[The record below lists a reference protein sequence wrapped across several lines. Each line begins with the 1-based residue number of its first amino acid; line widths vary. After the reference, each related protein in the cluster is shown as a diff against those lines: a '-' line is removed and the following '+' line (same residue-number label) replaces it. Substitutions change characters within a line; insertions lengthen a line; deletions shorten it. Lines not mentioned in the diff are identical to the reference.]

1 MLKMIRERS
10 GISSRRSDF
19 ACHAVVARRRVIP
32 SSFGTRHWSFAA
44 LVVAI
49 MFSSANLKAAASV
62 EDSSGITFP
71 PSSAQKWV
79 LPNGLTIIVQEDH
92 SAPVASVQA
101 WCATGSID
109 EDAHLGAGLSHI
121 LEHMLFQGTKTR
133 GKNEIA
139 QQIQD
144 VGGYINAYTSF
155 DRTVFWIDVPKDGV
169 ATALGVLTDAMMNS
183 TLPPEEYRKEQEV
196 IRREFAMGMDDPD
209 RVAGLLLFGTAYQ
222 RHPYRFPVIGEIEI
236 YNQLT
241 QEQVMQYYKT
251 RYVPNNLT
259 FIVVGD
265 VDAEKVRQ
273 QLTELFTPYPEKS
286 LKPVFIPAEPP
297 QLGWREVHREFPT
310 ELTHLSL
317 AWHIPE
323 VTNPDVPA
331 LDLLSTILGDGRSS
345 RLYRRVREEAGL
357 AFGIGAFS
365 YTPGDPG
372 LFGIDAT
379 VDPKKR
385 EAAEQ
390 LVMGIV
396 DEVKQAGVTAEELTK
411 AKKILLSHHLGA
423 LTTMR
428 GQASDIGSNWL
439 LTRNLNFSRD
449 YLAAVQKV
457 TLDDIK
463 RVAAN
468 YLTDSNL
475 TVVSLNPK
483 GSLAAKAEGP
493 KVAAAAEIEKFEL
506 SNGLRLLVREDRR
519 LPLVA
524 MGAVFRGGLLAET
537 PQTNGITRLMAK
549 VLLKGTKTRTAE
561 QIANQI
567 EAVGGSISSDAGNN
581 SFSVSLDVT
590 KPDVKLGVEL
600 LSDVLLNATMPE
612 KAIAREKEIQIA
624 AIQQEDEQL
633 TSVARNIMR
642 QALFPQ
648 HPYALRTNGSVES
661 VRRLTQKDLLEFR
674 DRYMVA
680 KNGVIFVFGDVK
692 AAEVKQLF
700 EKALGGMKPGMLALT
715 DMHPASPLSGI
726 ETVESRKEKAQG
738 VIMVGFR
745 GASISSPDRHAL
757 ELIDEASSDLGSR
770 FFVRIREQMGLA
782 YYVGASQMQGLVPG
796 LFAFY
801 LGTDPQ
807 KIEPVKTALLDE
819 IHKLANDGLT
829 NQELARAK
837 KKLIGQQEIANQ
849 SNEAFGYQCALE
861 ELYGLGFDYYK
872 RLEHDVDAVTL
883 DDIKRV
889 AAKYFRDQPYV
900 LATVRPPEG
909 SAAAKQK

>member
-1 MLKMIRERS
+1 MIR
-10 GISSRRSDF
+10 F
-19 ACHAVVARRRVIP
+19 APGLALIVA
-32 SSFGTRHWSFAA
+32 S
-44 LVVAI
+44 
-49 MFSSANLKAAASV
+49 MFSSANLKAAPTN
-62 EDSSGITFP
+62 DSTVITFP
-71 PSSAQKWV
+71 PSTAQKWV
-79 LPNGLTIIVQEDH
+79 LPNGLTVIVQEDH

-109 EDAHLGAGLSHI
+109 EDQHLGAGLSHI
-121 LEHMLFQGTKTR
+121 LEHMLFKGTKTR
-133 GKNEIA
+133 STNVIA
-139 QQIQD
+139 QKIQD

-169 ATALGVLTDAMMNS
+169 ASALDVLADAMMNS
-183 TLPPEEYRKEQEV
+183 TLPREEYLKEQEV
-196 IRREFAMGMDDPD
+196 IRREFAMGLDDPD
-209 RVAGLLLFGTAYQ
+209 RMAGLLLFATAYQ
-222 RHPYRFPVIGEIEI
+222 RHPYHFPVIGDIEI

-259 FIVVGD
+259 FVVVGD
-265 VDAEKVRQ
+265 VNAEKVRQ
-273 QLTELFTPYPEKS
+273 QITEFFKAYPEKS

-297 QLGWREVHREFPT
+297 QLGRREVHQEFPT
-310 ELTHLSL
+310 ELTHLEL

-357 AFGIGAFS
+357 AYRISAFS

-372 LFGIDAT
+372 LFGIDVT
-379 VDPKKR
+379 LDPKKR

-390 LVMGIV
+390 LVLRIL
-396 DEVKQAGVTAEELTK
+396 DEVKQAGVTTEELMK
-411 AKKILLSHHLGA
+411 AKKISLSHHLGV

-428 GQASDIGSNWL
+428 GQASEIGSNWL
-439 LTRNLNFSRD
+439 LTRNLDFSRD
-449 YLAAVQKV
+449 YLGAVQNV

-463 RVAAN
+463 RVAAQ
-468 YLTDSNL
+468 YLTNQNL

-483 GSLAAKAEGP
+483 GSLLAKTEAAKPVSAGE
-493 KVAAAAEIEKFEL
+493 VQKFEL
-506 SNGLRLLVREDRR
+506 SNGLRLLVREDAR

-524 MGAVFRGGLLAET
+524 MGAVFRSGLLAET

-567 EAVGGSISSDAGNN
+567 EAVGGSISSEAGNN
-581 SFSVSLDVT
+581 SFAVSLDVT
-590 KPDVKLGVEL
+590 KPDVKLGVAL

-612 KAIAREKEIQIA
+612 EAIAREKEIQIA
-624 AIQQEDEQL
+624 AIKQDEEQL
-633 TSVARNIMR
+633 TTVARNILR
-642 QALFPQ
+642 QALFTQ
-648 HPYALRTNGSVES
+648 HPYALRANGSVDS
-661 VRRLTQKDLLEFR
+661 VQRLTRKDLLEFR
-674 DRYMVA
+674 DRYVVA

-700 EKALGGMKPGMLALT
+700 EQALAGMKPGTLALT
-715 DMHPASPLSGI
+715 DAHPAAPLNKT

-738 VIMVGFR
+738 VIMVGYR
-745 GASISSPDRHAL
+745 GADIFSPDRYPL
-757 ELIDEASSDLGSR
+757 QLIDEASSDLGSR
-770 FFVRIREQMGLA
+770 FFIRIREQMGLA
-782 YYVGASQMQGLVPG
+782 YYVGANQMEGLVPG

-807 KIEPVKTALLDE
+807 KIEPVKIALLDE
-819 IHKLANDGLT
+819 IHKLATDGLT
-829 NQELARAK
+829 NEELARAK

-849 SNEAFGYQCALE
+849 SNDSFGYQCALDE
-861 ELYGLGFDYYK
+861 IYGLGFNYYK
-872 RLEHDVDAVTL
+872 SLEHGVEAVSL
-883 DDIKRV
+883 DDIKRA

-900 LATVRPPEG
+900 LATVRPPDG
-909 SAAAKQK
+909 SAASK

>member
-1 MLKMIRERS
+1 MMR
-10 GISSRRSDF
+10 F
-19 ACHAVVARRRVIP
+19 APSVA
-32 SSFGTRHWSFAA
+32 
-44 LVVAI
+44 LLVAI
-49 MFSSANLKAAASV
+49 MFRTANLNAAGPDGSSV
-62 EDSSGITFP
+62 ITFP

-121 LEHMLFQGTKTR
+121 LEHMLFKGTKTR
-133 GKNEIA
+133 STNEIA
-139 QQIQD
+139 QKIQD

-169 ATALGVLTDAMMNS
+169 ATALDILADAMINS
-183 TLPPEEYRKEQEV
+183 TLPPEEYQKEQEV

-209 RVAGLLLFGTAYQ
+209 RMAGLLLFATAYQ
-222 RHPYRFPVIGEIEI
+222 QHPYRFPVIGELEI

-259 FIVVGD
+259 FVVVGD

-273 QLTELFTPYPEKS
+273 QLAELFKSYPEKS
-286 LKPVFIPAEPP
+286 LKPVFVPAELP
-297 QLGWREVHREFPT
+297 QLGRREVHQEFST
-310 ELTHLSL
+310 ELTHVSF

-357 AFGIGAFS
+357 AFSISAFS

-390 LVMGIV
+390 LALRIV
-396 DEVKQAGVTAEELTK
+396 DEAKSIGVTADELEK
-411 AKKILLSHHLGA
+411 AKKITLSHHLGA

-439 LTRNLNFSRD
+439 LTHDLNFSRH
-449 YLAAVQKV
+449 YLDAVQKV

-463 RVAAN
+463 RVAAT
-468 YLTDSNL
+468 YLTENNL

-483 GSLAAKAEGP
+483 GSLVGKAEGA
-493 KVAAAAEIEKFEL
+493 KAVEAGEIQKFDL
-506 SNGLRLLVREDRR
+506 SNGLRLLVREDPR

-524 MGAVFRGGLLAET
+524 IGAVFRGGLLAET
-537 PQTNGITRLMAK
+537 PQDNGITRLMAK
-549 VLLKGTKTRTAE
+549 VLLEGTKTRTAE
-561 QIANQI
+561 QIANEI

-581 SFSVSLDVT
+581 SFSVSVDVT
-590 KPDVKLGVEL
+590 KPDVKLGVDL

-612 KAIAREKEIQIA
+612 KAIAREKETQVA
-624 AIQQEDEQL
+624 AIQQEEEQL
-633 TSVARNIMR
+633 TTVARNIMR
-642 QALFPQ
+642 QALFPR
-648 HPYALRTNGSVES
+648 HPYALRSNGSVES
-661 VRRLTQKDLLEFR
+661 VQRLTQKDLVEFR
-674 DRYMVA
+674 DRYVVA
-680 KNGVIFVFGDVK
+680 KNGVIYVFGDVK
-692 AAEVKQLF
+692 AGEVKQLI
-700 EKALGGMKPGMLALT
+700 EQTLGKMQRGALALT
-715 DMHPASPLSGI
+715 DAKPSMPLSKS
-726 ETVESRKEKAQG
+726 ESVESRKDKAQG
-738 VIMVGFR
+738 VLMIGFR
-745 GASISSPDRHAL
+745 GASLSSPDRYAL

-770 FFVRIREQMGLA
+770 FFIRIREQMGLA
-782 YYVGASQMQGLVPG
+782 YYVGASEMQGLVPG

-807 KIEPVKTALLDE
+807 KIEPVKAAFLDE
-819 IHKLANDGLT
+819 IHKLANEGLT
-829 NQELARAK
+829 PVELERAK

-849 SNEAFGYQCALE
+849 SNDAFGYHCALD

-872 RLEHDVDAVTL
+872 QFEHDVNAVTL
-883 DDIKRV
+883 EDIRKV

-900 LATVRPPEG
+900 LATVRPPDKKVTG
-909 SAAAKQK
+909 DK

>member
-1 MLKMIRERS
+1 MIR
-10 GISSRRSDF
+10 F
-19 ACHAVVARRRVIP
+19 APGLALIVA
-32 SSFGTRHWSFAA
+32 S
-44 LVVAI
+44 
-49 MFSSANLKAAASV
+49 MFSSANLKAAPTN
-62 EDSSGITFP
+62 DSTVITFP
-71 PSSAQKWV
+71 PSTAQKWV
-79 LPNGLTIIVQEDH
+79 LPNGLTVIVQEDH

-109 EDAHLGAGLSHI
+109 EDQHLGAGLSHI
-121 LEHMLFQGTKTR
+121 LEHMLFKGTKTR
-133 GKNEIA
+133 STNVIA
-139 QQIQD
+139 QKIQD

-169 ATALGVLTDAMMNS
+169 ASALDVLADAMMNS
-183 TLPPEEYRKEQEV
+183 TLPREEYLKEQEV
-196 IRREFAMGMDDPD
+196 IRREFAMGLDDPD
-209 RVAGLLLFGTAYQ
+209 RMAGLLLFATAYQ
-222 RHPYRFPVIGEIEI
+222 RHPYHFPVIGDIEI

-259 FIVVGD
+259 FVVVGD
-265 VDAEKVRQ
+265 VNAEKVRQ
-273 QLTELFTPYPEKS
+273 QITEFFKAYPEKS

-297 QLGWREVHREFPT
+297 QLGRREVHQEFPT
-310 ELTHLSL
+310 ELTHLEL

-357 AFGIGAFS
+357 AYRISAFS

-372 LFGIDAT
+372 LFGIDVT
-379 VDPKKR
+379 LDPKKR

-390 LVMGIV
+390 LVLRIL
-396 DEVKQAGVTAEELTK
+396 DEVKQAGVTTEELMK
-411 AKKILLSHHLGA
+411 AKKISLSHHLGV

-428 GQASDIGSNWL
+428 GQASEIGSNWL
-439 LTRNLNFSRD
+439 LTRNLDFSRD
-449 YLAAVQKV
+449 YLGAVQKV

-463 RVAAN
+463 RVAAQ
-468 YLTDSNL
+468 YLTNQNL

-483 GSLAAKAEGP
+483 GSLLAKTEAAKPVSAGE
-493 KVAAAAEIEKFEL
+493 VQKFEL
-506 SNGLRLLVREDRR
+506 SNGLRLLVREDAR

-524 MGAVFRGGLLAET
+524 MGAVLRSGLLAET

-567 EAVGGSISSDAGNN
+567 EAVGGSISSEAGNN
-581 SFSVSLDVT
+581 SFAVSLDVT
-590 KPDVKLGVEL
+590 KPDVKLGVAL

-612 KAIAREKEIQIA
+612 EAIAREKEIQIA
-624 AIQQEDEQL
+624 AIKQDEEQL
-633 TSVARNIMR
+633 TTVARNILR
-642 QALFPQ
+642 QALFTQ
-648 HPYALRTNGSVES
+648 HPYALRANGSVDS
-661 VRRLTQKDLLEFR
+661 VQRLTRKDLLEFR
-674 DRYMVA
+674 DRYVVA

-700 EKALGGMKPGMLALT
+700 EQALAGMKPGTLALT
-715 DMHPASPLSGI
+715 DAHPAAPLNKT

-738 VIMVGFR
+738 VIMVGYR
-745 GASISSPDRHAL
+745 GADIFSPDRYPL
-757 ELIDEASSDLGSR
+757 QLIDEASSDLGSR
-770 FFVRIREQMGLA
+770 FFIRIREQMGLA
-782 YYVGASQMQGLVPG
+782 YYVGANQMEGLVPG

-807 KIEPVKTALLDE
+807 KIEPVKIALLDE
-819 IHKLANDGLT
+819 IHKLATDGLT
-829 NQELARAK
+829 NEELARAK

-849 SNEAFGYQCALE
+849 SNDSFGYQCALDE
-861 ELYGLGFDYYK
+861 IYGLGFNYYK
-872 RLEHDVDAVTL
+872 SLEHGVEAVSL

-900 LATVRPPEG
+900 LATVRPPDG
-909 SAAAKQK
+909 SAASK

>member
-1 MLKMIRERS
+1 MNR
-10 GISSRRSDF
+10 IS
-19 ACHAVVARRRVIP
+19 VAKFL
-32 SSFGTRHWSFAA
+32 SAA
-44 LVVAI
+44 LLLGMV
-49 MFSSANLKAAASV
+49 NLKAASTEPSSV
-62 EDSSGITFP
+62 INFP
-71 PSSAQKWV
+71 PSTVQKWI

-101 WCATGSID
+101 WCATGSVD
-109 EDAHLGAGLSHI
+109 EDEHLGAGLSHI

-133 GKNEIA
+133 RGNEIA
-139 QQIQD
+139 QKIQD

-169 ATALGVLTDAMMNS
+169 STALDILADAMMNS
-183 TLPPEEYRKEQEV
+183 TLPPAEYQKEQEV
-196 IRREFAMGMDDPD
+196 IRREFAMNQDEPD
-209 RVAGLLLFGTAYQ
+209 RVTTLLLFATAYQ
-222 RHPYRFPVIGEIEI
+222 RHPYRFPVIGEMEI

-259 FIVVGD
+259 FLVVGD
-265 VDAEKVRQ
+265 VDAQKVRQ
-273 QLTELFTPYPEKS
+273 QLTELFKPYPEKS
-286 LKPVFIPAEPP
+286 LQPVFIPAEPP
-297 QLGWREVHREFPT
+297 QLGRREVHQEFAT
-310 ELTHLSL
+310 ELTHLTL

-331 LDLLSTILGDGRSS
+331 LDLLSTVLGEGRSS

-357 AFGIGAFS
+357 AFSISAFS

-385 EAAEQ
+385 DAAEQ
-390 LVMGIV
+390 LALRIIT
-396 DEVKQAGVTAEELTK
+396 EVKQAGVTAEELEK
-411 AKKILLSHHLGA
+411 AKKITLSHHLGA

-439 LTRNLNFSRD
+439 LTRDLNFSRH
-449 YLAAVQKV
+449 YLDAVQKV

-468 YLTDSNL
+468 YLTENNL
-475 TVVSLNPK
+475 TVVSLDPK
-483 GSLAAKAEGP
+483 GSLTGKAEAEKP
-493 KVAAAAEIEKFEL
+493 VAAGEVQKFDL
-506 SNGLRLLVREDRR
+506 SNGLRLLVREDPR
-519 LPLVA
+519 LPLVG

-561 QIANQI
+561 QIASEI

-581 SFSVSLDVT
+581 SFSVSVDVM
-590 KPDVKLGVEL
+590 KPDVKLGVDL
-600 LSDVLLNATMPE
+600 LSDVLLNATFPE
-612 KAIAREKEIQIA
+612 KAVAREKEIQMA
-624 AIQQEDEQL
+624 AIKQEEEQL

-648 HPYALRTNGSVES
+648 HPYALRSNGSVES
-661 VRRLTQKDLLEFR
+661 VQKLTQKDLLEFR
-674 DRYMVA
+674 DRYVVA
-680 KNGVIFVFGDVK
+680 KNGVIYVFGNVN
-692 AAEVKQLF
+692 ASEVKQLVDQI
-700 EKALGGMKPGMLALT
+700 LSNMKPGTLALT
-715 DMHPASPLSGI
+715 DAKPSMPLSKP
-726 ETVESRKEKAQG
+726 ENVESRKDKAQG
-738 VIMVGFR
+738 VLMVGFR
-745 GASISSPDRHAL
+745 GASLSSPDRYAL

-770 FFVRIREQMGLA
+770 FFIRIREQMGLA

-819 IHKLANDGLT
+819 IYKLANDGLT
-829 NQELARAK
+829 PEELARAK

-849 SNEAFGYQCALE
+849 SNDAFGYHCALD
-861 ELYGLGFDYYK
+861 ELYGLGFNYYK
-872 RLEHDVDAVTL
+872 RLEHDVNAVTSEH
-883 DDIKRV
+883 IKQV

>member
-1 MLKMIRERS
+1 MIR
-10 GISSRRSDF
+10 F
-19 ACHAVVARRRVIP
+19 APGLALIVA
-32 SSFGTRHWSFAA
+32 S
-44 LVVAI
+44 
-49 MFSSANLKAAASV
+49 MFSSANLKAAPTDNST
-62 EDSSGITFP
+62 GITFP
-71 PSSAQKWV
+71 SSSAQKWF
-79 LPNGLTIIVQEDH
+79 LPNGLTIVVQEDH

-109 EDAHLGAGLSHI
+109 EDEHLGAGLSHI
-121 LEHMLFQGTKTR
+121 LEHMLFKGTKTR
-133 GKNEIA
+133 STNVIA
-139 QQIQD
+139 QKIQD

-155 DRTVFWIDVPKDGV
+155 DRTVFWIDVPKDGI
-169 ATALGVLTDAMMNS
+169 ATALDVLADAMMNS
-183 TLPPEEYRKEQEV
+183 TLPPEEYQKEQEV
-196 IRREFAMGMDDPD
+196 IRREFAMGLDDPD
-209 RVAGLLLFGTAYQ
+209 RVVGLRLFATAYQ

-241 QEQVMQYYKT
+241 HEQVMQYYKT

-259 FIVVGD
+259 FVVAGD

-273 QLTELFTPYPEKS
+273 QLTEFFKAYPEKS
-286 LKPVFIPAEPP
+286 LKPLFIPEEPP
-297 QLGWREVHREFPT
+297 QLGRREVHEEFAT

-331 LDLLSTILGDGRSS
+331 LDLLSSILGDGRSS

-357 AFGIGAFS
+357 AYRISAFS

-379 VDPKKR
+379 LDPKKR

-390 LVMGIV
+390 LVLRIL
-396 DEVKQAGVTAEELTK
+396 DEVKQAGVTTEELMK
-411 AKKILLSHHLGA
+411 AKKISLSHHLGA

-449 YLAAVQKV
+449 YLDAAQKV

-463 RVAAN
+463 RVAAR
-468 YLTDSNL
+468 YLTNENL

-483 GSLAAKAEGP
+483 GSLLAKTEAAKPVGVGE
-493 KVAAAAEIEKFEL
+493 VQKFEL
-506 SNGLRLLVREDRR
+506 SNGLRLLVRQDAR

-524 MGAVFRGGLLAET
+524 IGAVFRSGLLAET

-567 EAVGGSISSDAGNN
+567 EAVGGSISSEAGNN
-581 SFSVSLDVT
+581 SFAVSLDIT

-612 KAIAREKEIQIA
+612 EAIAREKEVQIA
-624 AIQQEDEQL
+624 AIKQDEEQL
-633 TSVARNIMR
+633 TTVARNILR
-642 QALFPQ
+642 QALFTQ
-648 HPYALRTNGSVES
+648 HPYALRANGSVDS
-661 VRRLTQKDLLEFR
+661 IQRLTRKDLLEFR
-674 DRYMVA
+674 DRYVVA

-700 EKALGGMKPGMLALT
+700 EQALAGMKPGTLALT
-715 DMHPASPLSGI
+715 DAHPAAPLNKI

-738 VIMVGFR
+738 VIMVGYR
-745 GASISSPDRHAL
+745 GADIFSPDRYPL
-757 ELIDEASSDLGSR
+757 QLIDEASSDLGSR

-782 YYVGASQMQGLVPG
+782 YYVGANQMEGLVPG

-819 IHKLANDGLT
+819 IHKLATDGLT
-829 NQELARAK
+829 NEELARAK
-837 KKLIGQQEIANQ
+837 KKVIGQQEIANQ
-849 SNEAFGYQCALE
+849 SNDSFGYQCALDE
-861 ELYGLGFDYYK
+861 IYGLGFNYYK
-872 RLEHDVDAVTL
+872 SLEHGVEAVSL

-909 SAAAKQK
+909 SAAANKK